1 MDRQQNPPPEAEAIR
16 RRALTAHRS
25 GDLDGAAGLYIQ
37 AIEVAPDIAAY
48 HAGLGDVVRD
58 QGRPDRAAVC
68 YGRAL
73 AITPD
78 DPALL
83 GALARTLSNQGRHTE
98 AIVQYEHIVALQPG
112 VATAHIALANALM
125 AQGRIEPALAEY
137 DQALAIDPA
146 SALARSNRLLCLNYS
161 ERDPAAIFADHR
173 AWEAAHASAP
183 ANPVHSNE
191 RDPDRRLR
199 IGYVSGDFRN
209 HPVAAFIAP
218 LLAAHDRADVQ
229 VFAYADV
236 PRPDAVS
243 QRLSGLADRWTS
255 IVGVSNEIL
264 AEHIRAAKIDI
275 LIDLGGHT
283 AGERLG
289 LFALRPAPIQATWIG
304 YPNTTGL
311 SSIDYRLVDA
321 VTDPPGAAD
330 ALASETLVRLEDGFL
345 CYEPSADAPEP
356 APPPC
361 LARGYVTFGSFN
373 FPTKLS
379 DGVLA
384 AWAAI
389 LTRTPTAR
397 LLLKGGYE
405 ADPGARANVVS
416 RLAASGVA
424 EDRIAFLPWTATT
437 AEHLAR
443 YGEIDIALDTFPYN
457 GTTTTC
463 ETLWMGVP
471 VVALLGDRHA
481 ARVSASLLARVG
493 LDDLI
498 AADVETYVE
507 IATRLAG
514 DPDRLAEIRR
524 TLRPR
529 MAASPLCDGPAFA
542 RKLEAAYRTMWRD
555 WLRSRPSDQA
565 NVG

>member
-1 MDRQQNPPPEAEAIR
+1 MDRQQNPPPEAEAVR
-16 RRALTAHRS
+16 RRALTAHRA

-37 AIEVAPDIAAY
+37 ALEVAPDIAAY

-58 QGRPDRAAVC
+58 QGRPDRAAFC
-68 YGRAL
+68 YSRAL

-83 GALARTLSNQGRHTE
+83 AALARALTTQGRNTE
-98 AIVQYEHIVALQPG
+98 AIVQYKRIVALQPG
-112 VATAHIALANALM
+112 VASAHINLANALL
-125 AQGRIEPALAEY
+125 AQGRIELALAEY
-137 DQALAIDPA
+137 DRALEIDPA

-161 ERDPAAIFADHR
+161 ERAPEEIFADHR

-183 ANPVHSNE
+183 TKAVHANE

-199 IGYVSGDFRN
+199 IGYVSGDFRD

-218 LLAAHDRADVQ
+218 LLAAHDRAAVQ
-229 VFAYADV
+229 VYAYADA
-236 PRPDAVS
+236 PRPDAVT

-255 IVGVSNEIL
+255 IVGVSNEVL
-264 AEHIRAAKIDI
+264 AEHIRAAKVDI
-275 LIDLGGHT
+275 LVDLGGHT

-289 LFALRPAPIQATWIG
+289 LFARRPAPIQATWIG

-330 ALASETLVRLEDGFL
+330 ALASETLVRLQDGFL
-345 CYEPSADAPEP
+345 CYEPPADAPEP
-356 APPPC
+356 GPPPSI
-361 LARGYVTFGSFN
+361 AKGVVTFGSFN

-397 LLLKGGYE
+397 LLLKGGYD
-405 ADPGARANVVS
+405 ADPGARAHVVT

-424 EDRIAFLPWTATT
+424 EDRIDFLPWTATT

-471 VVALLGDRHA
+471 LVALLGDRHA
-481 ARVSASLLARVG
+481 GRVSASLLTRVG
-493 LDDLI
+493 LENLI
-498 AADVETYVE
+498 AADVEAYVE
-507 IATRLAG
+507 LATRLAG

-529 MAASPLCDGPAFA
+529 MAASPLCDAPAFA
-542 RKLEAAYRTMWRD
+542 YKLDAAYRTMWRD
-555 WLRSRPSDQA
+555 WLSS
-565 NVG
+565 